1 MDQGT
6 PRRIAAQ
13 RRLSEAIQAAGE
25 GEVLAGWLLVS
36 EWVGPDGRR
45 RLRLLSGPEDLP
57 DWQIAGYL
65 HAGLEP
71 EWRERRERGAGG
83 TA

>member
-1 MDQGT
+1 MDERAS
-6 PRRIAAQ
+6 RRLEAQ
-13 RRLSEAIQAAGE
+13 RRLSDAIQAAGE

-45 RLRLLSGPEDLP
+45 RLRLISGPGDLP
-57 DWQIAGYL
+57 DWQVAGYL

-71 EWRERRERGAGG
+71 EWRQRRERGLGEA
-83 TA
+83 A

>member
-1 MDQGT
+1 MDERVF
-6 PRRIAAQ
+6 RRIASQ
-13 RRLSEAIQAAGE
+13 RRLSEAIQAVGE

-45 RLRLLSGPEDLP
+45 RLRLISGPEDLP
-57 DWQIAGYL
+57 DWQVAGYL

-71 EWRERRERGAGG
+71 GWRERRGQDLGGA
-83 TA
+83 A